1 MSDEKAMLYK
11 KMAAVM
17 NDLNRIPK
25 NGRNKEQN
33 YDYATSED
41 IKQAIRAAMAK
52 NNLALLFE
60 LAEFTIEEV
69 VSRSG
74 TKGKKIV
81 GKLDFTLACGDTG
94 ETVNRSIWA
103 EAIDWQDKA
112 FNKLYTTGEKYF
124 LITTFL
130 VSTGDEDDADSGPV
144 VHETGNQQTIKPA
157 KQDKKPEAQQAQPA
171 TKQPEATTNGN
182 GSQSPNTP
190 SALLQV
196 LKNKGFTYNAVD
208 HLLNA
213 IKQEQADFVWPKPN
227 DTDGWR
233 NAYKLA
239 KQHKTAPAVDTAV
252 KYAAKLSPVEVT
264 PEAPAD
270 EFGSLFGDV
279 PTPGAAAYSN

>member
-1 MSDEKAMLYK
+1 MSDEKATLYK

-74 TKGKKIV
+74 TKGKKII

-157 KQDKKPEAQQAQPA
+157 KQDKKPEAQQAQTTA
-171 TKQPEATTNGN
+171 KQPEVAQANGN
-182 GSQSPNTP
+182 GNQSPNTP
-190 SALLQV
+190 AALLQV
-196 LKNKGFTYNAVD
+196 LKNKGFAYNAVD

-213 IKQEQADFVWPKPN
+213 IKQEQADFAWPKPA

-239 KQHKTAPAVDTAV
+239 KQHSEK
-252 KYAAKLSPVEVT
+252 KAAPVEAT
-264 PEAPAD
+264 PSD
-270 EFGSLFGDV
+270 EFGSLFGNAS
-279 PTPGAAAYSN
+279 TPGADAYSD